1 MGSQEIPP
9 KVVEGLKAAH
19 AAPQEPEKETK
30 MHGAGRKLGIIGK
43 AGWVGGLAVGL
54 LLLAPVSQ
62 AAPGAK
68 GGHDRF
74 AALDTNGD
82 GVITREEADAGS
94 AARRQAIDANG
105 DGEISFEEM
114 AAQVRS
120 RREERARERFAELD
134 ANGDGRVTVDEL
146 PDRGARMFDL
156 LDADD
161 DGRVTREEIEQARE
175 HRRHRGERGRHRPRG
190 D

>member
-1 MGSQEIPP
+1 MQRYRSKQGF
-9 KVVEGLKAAH
+9 
-19 AAPQEPEKETK
+19 
-30 MHGAGRKLGIIGK
+30 IGK
-43 AGWVGGLAVGL
+43 ASSVGGIALAL

-62 AAPGAK
+62 AGSGPKDGPGRA
-68 GGHDRF
+68 GHERF
-74 AALDTNGD
+74 AELDSNSD
-82 GVITREEADAGS
+82 GVITREEAAAES

-105 DGEISFEEM
+105 DGEISFDEM
-114 AAQVRS
+114 ASHMRS
-120 RREERARERFAELD
+120 RREERARERFAGLD

-161 DGRVTREEIEQARE
+161 DGRVTREELDRARE
-175 HRRHRGERGRHRPRG
+175 HRRQRGERGRGRPPG